1 MPQDALRSKYLRF
14 QVKTTFVCCSFT
26 MFFLRAQPPPLS
38 SSTLLYGMLGV
49 HRAAAAG
56 AGQERAGAGGGHLP
70 LPLLLLMRNHHSAG
84 GP

>member
-1 MPQDALRSKYLRF
+1 ML
-14 QVKTTFVCCSFT
+14 
-26 MFFLRAQPPPLS
+26 FFHDVLSTGATLPLA

-84 GP
+84 EPWGRV